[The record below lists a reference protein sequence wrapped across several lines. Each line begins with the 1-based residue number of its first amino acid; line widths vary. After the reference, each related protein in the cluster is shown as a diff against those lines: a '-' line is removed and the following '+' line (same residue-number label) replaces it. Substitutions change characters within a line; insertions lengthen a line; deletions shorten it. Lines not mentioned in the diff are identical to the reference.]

1 MLSFK
6 RFFACA
12 LCVLLLLCCGCSFVD
27 PLGGDSSLAES
38 TEGSSAADTSSG
50 IPSSEAESSS
60 EATSSEKEPSLPEES
75 EDESSAPDIIDL
87 PEDPVDTVVSFVAC
101 GDNLI
106 HPSVYYGAMEY
117 YAAANGTKVNYKD
130 WPTNEMNYDFLP
142 IYEYVADTMKNADIC
157 YINQET
163 LSGGPGTKIDGYPQF
178 NTPIA
183 MGRDLAALGVDI
195 VNMAHNHMLD
205 SGNDKLL
212 KYSDPYFKSL
222 GMTPLG
228 YYKNEADTNNIVLYE
243 KEGITFALLTYTYG
257 TNGIQCYS
265 ETYIPYLNEA
275 LIRRQVGLAHA
286 LADVVIVSAHWG
298 YEDSYTQN
306 QEQRNY
312 AELFCE
318 LEVDVVIGTHSH
330 CLQPMKWVENDITGH
345 KMLLTY
351 SLGNFVSGMQ
361 GALNVLE
368 GMLSFDVRKSAETGE
383 ISIENPILTPV
394 VLHYTKESAD
404 GEKDTGYRNFK
415 IYELKNYTEEL
426 VKEHGVTWYEKKK
439 GTTTLKGGKF
449 SIENLYKTL
458 QSVIPA
464 EFLPEEYR

>member
-60 EATSSEKEPSLPEES
+60 EATSSEKEPSLSEES

-130 WPTNEMNYDFLP
+130 WPTNEMDYDFLP

-157 YINQET
+157 FINQET

-383 ISIENPILTPV
+383 ITIENPILTPV

>member
-1 MLSFK
+1 MFPFK
-6 RFFACA
+6 RLTACL
-12 LCVLLLLCCGCSFVD
+12 LCILVLCCGCSFVD
-27 PLGGDSSLAES
+27 PLGGESAESFAES
-38 TEGSSAADTSSG
+38 TASAEDVSPESSETVSLPDEESSAPED
-50 IPSSEAESSS
+50 I
-60 EATSSEKEPSLPEES
+60 SLPEES
-75 EDESSAPDIIDL
+75 EGESSAPEIIVL
-87 PEDPVDTVVSFVAC
+87 PEDPVDAVVSFVAC

-106 HPSVYYGAMEY
+106 HPSVYYAGMEY
-117 YAAANGTKVNYKD
+117 YADAHGTKVDYKT
-130 WPTNEMNYDFLP
+130 WPTNEMDYDFLP

-157 YINQET
+157 FINQET

-183 MGRDLAALGVDI
+183 VARDLATLGVDI
-195 VNMAHNHMLD
+195 INMAHNHMLD

-212 KYSDPYFKSL
+212 KYSDPYYKSL

-228 YYKNEADTNNIVLYE
+228 YYKDEADTNNIVIYE
-243 KEGITFALLTYTYG
+243 KEGITFALLTYTYA

-265 ETYIPYLNEA
+265 ETYIPYLDEE

-330 CLQPMKWVENDITGH
+330 CLQPMKWVTNDVTGH

-361 GALNVLE
+361 NALNVLE

-383 ISIENPILTPV
+383 ITIENPILTPV

-415 IYELKNYTEEL
+415 IYELKDYTEEL
-426 VKEHGVTWYEKKK
+426 VKASGVTWYEKRK

-449 SIENLYKTL
+449 SIENLYKTV

>member
-60 EATSSEKEPSLPEES
+60 EATSSEKEPSLSEES

-157 YINQET
+157 FINQET

-361 GALNVLE
+361 NALNVLE

-383 ISIENPILTPV
+383 ISIENPMLTPL
-394 VLHYTKESAD
+394 VLHYTQESKD
-404 GEKDTGYRNFK
+404 GKKDTGYRNFK
-415 IYELKNYTEEL
+415 IYELKDYTEEL
-426 VKEHGVTWYEKKK
+426 VKASGVTVYEKSHSS
-439 GTTTLKGGKF
+439 TLKGGKF

>member
-1 MLSFK
+1 
-6 RFFACA
+6 
-12 LCVLLLLCCGCSFVD
+12 GE
-27 PLGGDSSLAES
+27 SSSVES
-38 TEGSSAADTSSG
+38 VGNSSAADTSSLHQ
-50 IPSSEAESSS
+50 SSVGEESSV
-60 EATSSEKEPSLPEES
+60 AGTSSEEEPSLPEES

-130 WPTNEMNYDFLP
+130 WPTNEMDYDFLP

-228 YYKNEADTNNIVLYE
+228 YYKDEADTNNIVLYE

-257 TNGIQCYS
+257 TNEITCRT
-265 ETYIPYLNEA
+265 ETYIPYFDEE

-306 QEQRNY
+306 QMQRNY

-361 GALNVLE
+361 NALNVLE

-415 IYELKNYTEEL
+415 IYELKDYTEEL

>member
-6 RFFACA
+6 RFLACA

-27 PLGGDSSLAES
+27 PLGGDSSLTES
-38 TEGSSAADTSSG
+38 AEGSSAADTSSD
-50 IPSSEAESSS
+50 IPSSEAESSW
-60 EATSSEKEPSLPEES
+60 EATSSEEEPSLPEES

-130 WPTNEMNYDFLP
+130 WPTNEMDYDFLP

-157 YINQET
+157 FINQET

-330 CLQPMKWVENDITGH
+330 CLQPMKWVTNDITGH

-361 GALNVLE
+361 NALNVLE

-383 ISIENPILTPV
+383 ITIENPMLTPL

>member
-6 RFFACA
+6 RFLACA

-50 IPSSEAESSS
+50 IPSSEAESSW
-60 EATSSEKEPSLPEES
+60 EATSSEEEPSLPEES

-157 YINQET
+157 FINQET

>member
-6 RFFACA
+6 RFLACA

-27 PLGGDSSLAES
+27 PLGGDSSLTES
-38 TEGSSAADTSSG
+38 AEGSSAANTSSD
-50 IPSSEAESSS
+50 IPSSEAESSW
-60 EATSSEKEPSLPEES
+60 EATSSEEEPSLPEES

-130 WPTNEMNYDFLP
+130 WPTNEMGYDFLP

-157 YINQET
+157 FINQET

-228 YYKNEADTNNIVLYE
+228 YYENEADTNNIVLYE

-361 GALNVLE
+361 NALNVLE

-383 ISIENPILTPV
+383 ITIENPILTPL

-415 IYELKNYTEEL
+415 IYELKDYTEEL
-426 VKEHGVTWYEKKK
+426 VKASGVTWYEKKK

>member
-6 RFFACA
+6 RFLACA

-27 PLGGDSSLAES
+27 PLGGDSSLTES
-38 TEGSSAADTSSG
+38 AEGSSAADTSSD
-50 IPSSEAESSS
+50 IPSSEAESSW
-60 EATSSEKEPSLPEES
+60 EATSSEEEPSLPEES

-130 WPTNEMNYDFLP
+130 WPTNEMDYDFLP

-228 YYKNEADTNNIVLYE
+228 YYKDEADTNNIVLYE

-257 TNGIQCYS
+257 TNGIECYS

-275 LIRRQVGLAHA
+275 LIRRQVGLAH
-286 LADVVIVSAHWG
+286 
-298 YEDSYTQN
+298 
-306 QEQRNY
+306 
-312 AELFCE
+312 
-318 LEVDVVIGTHSH
+318 
-330 CLQPMKWVENDITGH
+330 
-345 KMLLTY
+345 
-351 SLGNFVSGMQ
+351 
-361 GALNVLE
+361 
-368 GMLSFDVRKSAETGE
+368 
-383 ISIENPILTPV
+383 
-394 VLHYTKESAD
+394 
-404 GEKDTGYRNFK
+404 
-415 IYELKNYTEEL
+415 
-426 VKEHGVTWYEKKK
+426 
-439 GTTTLKGGKF
+439 
-449 SIENLYKTL
+449 
-458 QSVIPA
+458 
-464 EFLPEEYR
+464 